1 MRDELSPR
9 VGHMLADRLRE
20 AARIMAGVRETM
32 MMVEMPYVLAQELW
46 ELEQELSGHSQGL
59 REMAFKLS
67 ILTDRIEAEDN
78 VWPEGS

>member
-20 AARIMAGVRETM
+20 AAKI
-32 MMVEMPYVLAQELW
+32 
-46 ELEQELSGHSQGL
+46 
-59 REMAFKLS
+59 
-67 ILTDRIEAEDN
+67 IEAEDN

>member
-1 MRDELSPR
+1 MGDELSPR

-20 AARIMAGVRETM
+20 AGKIMAGVRETM

-59 REMAFKLS
+59 QELTFKLS
-67 ILTDRIEAEDN
+67 VLTDRIEAEDN
-78 VWPEGS
+78 VWREGP